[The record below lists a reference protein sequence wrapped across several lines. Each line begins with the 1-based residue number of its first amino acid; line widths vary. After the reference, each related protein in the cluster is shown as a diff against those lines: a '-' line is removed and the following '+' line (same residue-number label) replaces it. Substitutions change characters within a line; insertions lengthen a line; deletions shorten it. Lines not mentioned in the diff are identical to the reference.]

1 MTNLNLTSP
10 ALKRCKASLTPTNGT
25 VSIAGRI
32 FANRLKS
39 SVFSESWGVPVK
51 EPWILLIQ

>member
-10 ALKRCKASLTPTNGT
+10 ALKRCKASLTTTNGT
-25 VSIAGRI
+25 VSISGRI

-39 SVFSESWGVPVK
+39 SVFSES
-51 EPWILLIQ
+51 